1 MDGVSAS
8 KSTFVVTDIKA
19 FIKGIEADR
28 IKLSV
33 TAHKTRSSKEIYYLE
48 AHIADDSNRLYFALP
63 AGVKM
68 EALEDEKPK
77 LILKIPTNELGVAS
91 SADMAEFES
100 DYREFMKSK
109 VEPLIVT
116 AAGFDA
122 KKTMHL
128 ANFAKADGV
137 ASKFALLN
145 LPKSIKPDQI
155 TRLVEAAGSRILVTI
170 AYMYVLDDVEKG
182 RAVYGATL
190 ETGRFPFIEK
200 DKSAMPPIKK
210 RKAEFHQEDS
220 EERETPKWVEPPVVK
235 DMDVSTA
242 SGGAP

>member
-1 MDGVSAS
+1 MDGVAQS
-8 KSTFVVTDIKA
+8 KSTFVVTDIKS
-19 FIKGIEADR
+19 FIKGIDEDR

-48 AHIADDSNRLYFALP
+48 AHIADASNRLYFALP
-63 AGVKM
+63 AGLKM

-77 LILKIPTNELGVAS
+77 LILKIPTSELGVAAS
-91 SADMAEFES
+91 QEMADFEN
-100 DYREFMKSK
+100 DYRVFMKSK

-128 ANFAKADGV
+128 ANFAKADGAV
-137 ASKFALLN
+137 SKFALLN
-145 LPKSIKPDQI
+145 LPKAIKPDQV
-155 TRLVEAAGSRILVTI
+155 TRLVEAAGSRILITI
-170 AYMYVLDDVEKG
+170 AYMYVLDDLEKG

-190 ETGRFPFIEK
+190 EAGRFPFIEK

-210 RKAEFHQEDS
+210 RKAEFHEDS
-220 EERETPKWVEPPVVK
+220 EERETPVWVEPTK
-235 DMDVSTA
+235 TAEMEVSTA